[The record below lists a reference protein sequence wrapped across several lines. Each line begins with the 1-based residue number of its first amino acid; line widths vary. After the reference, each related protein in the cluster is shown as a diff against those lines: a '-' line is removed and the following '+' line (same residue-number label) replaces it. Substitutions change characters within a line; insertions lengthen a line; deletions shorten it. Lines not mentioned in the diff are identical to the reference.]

1 MKAADL
7 HHEEVLS
14 FEAGGGVV
22 RFGGSRII
30 LLDATALG
38 LLRKELIEDLGA
50 NGARM
55 VLTRF
60 GFAHG
65 WRTAENLRRDFP
77 WDSDEEWRRAGA
89 TILTLL
95 GHAVVEL
102 TGDAAEAIW

>member
-1 MKAADL
+1 MKASDL
-7 HHEEVLS
+7 HPQEVLT
-14 FEAGGGVV
+14 FEPDGGVI
-22 RFGGSRII
+22 RFGSSRII

-38 LLRKELIEDLGA
+38 LLRKELIEDLGW

-77 WDSDEEWRRAGA
+77 WDSDAEWENAGTA
-89 TILTLL
+89 LHTLL
-95 GHAVVEL
+95 GHAVVERVA
-102 TGDAAEAIW
+102 G